1 MFDEM
6 TDMSVIRPRIERI
19 RAWLEAKN
27 LGALFVYSPAAEH
40 KWGQTAH
47 VAYLT
52 GWANHDRIVDSAVVV
67 PVEGDPVL
75 MFAGLPYMLEQI
87 EQVSPITDVRLV
99 KAVDPNAVAMDTKT
113 MGGARAPGTFAEEAV
128 AIMRENEIFNER
140 VGVVGVD
147 NMPVPFYEHLH
158 ADLGDNLVR
167 GDDIVAELRAVKTP
181 EELELIRH
189 AARLGDIGFQTMVD
203 VARPGMRGIEIVA
216 EMEHAVRKAGAD
228 HAKYWMGSGPD
239 TKWEDTR
246 LDIRPHL
253 RVLQRGRLHEHLLLH
268 RLQGILES
276 RPARGHP
283 HAPQRLPC
291 RTSCRRPSTPRL
303 PASSRCA
310 PAIALATSPRPSAR
324 RARLKGWTLL
334 GGRVG
339 HGIGM
344 DYSERPSPCREQ
356 RYAILEAG
364 NTIILHSAFA
374 LPGSGKMFVPIGDHM
389 HVGEDGPE
397 FLMGFERGLFV
408 AGE

>member
-1 MFDEM
+1 MFDET

-19 RAWLEAKN
+19 RAWLEARD

-40 KWGQTAH
+40 KWGQTGP

-52 GWANHDRIVDSAVVV
+52 RWANHARIVASAVAV
-67 PVEGDPVL
+67 PVEGEPAL

-87 EQVSPITDVRLV
+87 EQVSPITDVRMV
-99 KAVDPNAVAMDTKT
+99 KAVDPNAVAVDAKT
-113 MGGARAPGTFAEEAV
+113 LGGARGPRSFAEEAV

-147 NMPVPFYEHLH
+147 NMPVPFYEHLQ
-158 ADLGDNLVR
+158 AELGENLVR

-181 EELELIRH
+181 EELEIIRH

-203 VARPGMRGIEIVA
+203 VARPGMHGIEIVA
-216 EMEHAVRKAGAD
+216 EMERAVRKAGAD

-253 RVLQRGRLHEHLLLH
+253 RVLQEGDFMNTCSYVVYKGYWSHGQRAGTLMRRNAYLD
-268 RLQGILES
+268 GIMQIAIDSQTAGIEQM
-276 RPARGHP
+276 RPGNRAGSI
-283 HAPQRLPC
+283 AG
-291 RTSCRRPSTPRL
+291 
-303 PASSRCA
+303 
-310 PAIALATSPRPSAR
+310 AIRQTCEAA
-324 RARLKGWTLL
+324 GWSLL

-344 DYSERPSPCREQ
+344 DYSERPSPAESND
-356 RYAILEAG
+356 AILESG

-374 LPGSGKMFVPIGDHM
+374 LPGSGKMFVPLGDHM

>member
-1 MFDEM
+1 MFDE
-6 TDMSVIRPRIERI
+6 TTNMSVIRPRIERI
-19 RAWLEAKN
+19 RAWLEANN
-27 LGALFVYSPAAEH
+27 LGALFAYSPAAEH

-158 ADLGDNLVR
+158 AELGENLVR

-253 RVLQRGRLHEHLLLH
+253 RVLQEGDFMNTCSYIVYKGYWSHGQRAGTLMR
-268 RLQGILES
+268 RNAYLQDIMQTAIDSQTAGIDQM
-276 RPARGHP
+276 RPGNRAGNI
-283 HAPQRLPC
+283 AK
-291 RTSCRRPSTPRL
+291 
-303 PASSRCA
+303 
-310 PAIALATSPRPSAR
+310 AIRETCEAA
-324 RARLKGWTLL
+324 GWTLL

-344 DYSERPSPCREQ
+344 DYSERPSPAESND
-356 RYAILEAG
+356 AVLEAG

>member
-1 MFDEM
+1 MFDET
-6 TDMSVIRPRIERI
+6 TDISVIRPRIEKI
-19 RAWLEAKN
+19 RAWLEARN

-40 KWGQTAH
+40 KWGQTGH
-47 VAYLT
+47 VASLT

-75 MFAGLPYMLEQI
+75 MFGGLPYMLEQI
-87 EQVSPITDVRLV
+87 EQVSPVTDVRLV
-99 KAVDPNAVAMDTKT
+99 MAVDPNAVAVDAKT
-113 MGGARAPGTFAEEAV
+113 MIGGRGPRTFAEEAV

-140 VGVVGVD
+140 VGLVGVD

-158 ADLGDNLVR
+158 AELGDNLVR

-203 VARPGMRGIEIVA
+203 VARPGMRGMEIVA

-253 RVLQRGRLHEHLLLH
+253 RVLQEGDFMNTCSYIVYKGYWSHGQRAGTLMRRNTYLD
-268 RLQGILES
+268 GIMQTALDS
-276 RPARGHP
+276 QTAGIKQMRPGNRAGNI
-283 HAPQRLPC
+283 AK
-291 RTSCRRPSTPRL
+291 
-303 PASSRCA
+303 
-310 PAIALATSPRPSAR
+310 AIRETCEAA
-324 RARLKGWTLL
+324 GWSLL

-344 DYSERPSPCREQ
+344 DYSERPSPAESNDTVLQ
-356 RYAILEAG
+356 AG

-389 HVGEDGPE
+389 HVAEDGPE
-397 FLMGFERGLFV
+397 FLMGFDRGLFV

>member
-1 MFDEM
+1 MFDES

-158 ADLGDNLVR
+158 AELGDNLVR

-253 RVLQRGRLHEHLLLH
+253 RVLQEGDFMNTCSYIVYKGYWSHGQRAGTLMRRNAYLEDIMQTAIDSQTAGIEQMRPGNRAGNIAKAIRETCEAAGWSLLGRT
-268 RLQGILES
+268 
-276 RPARGHP
+276 
-283 HAPQRLPC
+283 C
-291 RTSCRRPSTPRL
+291 RTRHRDGLQR
-303 PASSRCA
+303 ASKSR
-310 PAIALATSPRPSAR
+310 
-324 RARLKGWTLL
+324 
-334 GGRVG
+334 
-339 HGIGM
+339 
-344 DYSERPSPCREQ
+344 REQ
-356 RYAILEAG
+356 RRD
-364 NTIILHSAFA
+364 T
-374 LPGSGKMFVPIGDHM
+374 
-389 HVGEDGPE
+389 
-397 FLMGFERGLFV
+397 
-408 AGE
+408 

>member
-1 MFDEM
+1 MFDET
-6 TDMSVIRPRIERI
+6 TDMSVIQPRIDRI
-19 RAWLEAKN
+19 RAWLEANN

-87 EQVSPITDVRLV
+87 DQVSPIKDVRLV
-99 KAVDPNAVAMDTKT
+99 KAVDPNAVAVDAKT
-113 MGGARAPGTFAEEAV
+113 MGGGRAPGTFAEEAV

-147 NMPVPFYEHLH
+147 NMPVPFYEHLY
-158 ADLGDNLVR
+158 DELGDNLVR
-167 GDDIVAELRAVKTP
+167 GDDIVAELRSVKTP
-181 EELELIRH
+181 EELDLIRH
-189 AARLGDIGFQTMVD
+189 AARLGDIGFQAMVD

-253 RVLQRGRLHEHLLLH
+253 RVLQEGDFMNTCSYIVYKGYWSHGQRAGTLKRPNAYLENIM
-268 RLQGILES
+268 QIAIDSQTAGIEQM
-276 RPARGHP
+276 RPGNRAGNIAR
-283 HAPQRLPC
+283 
-291 RTSCRRPSTPRL
+291 
-303 PASSRCA
+303 
-310 PAIALATSPRPSAR
+310 AIRETCEAA
-324 RARLKGWTLL
+324 GWTLL

-344 DYSERPSPCREQ
+344 DYSERPSPAESND
-356 RYAILEAG
+356 AILEAG

-397 FLMGFERGLFV
+397 FLMGFDRELFV

>member
-1 MFDEM
+1 M
-6 TDMSVIRPRIERI
+6 TASSTLPSSCRWRATPFSCSLDFPTCWSRSSRSRPI
-19 RAWLEAKN
+19 K
-27 LGALFVYSPAAEH
+27 
-40 KWGQTAH
+40 
-47 VAYLT
+47 
-52 GWANHDRIVDSAVVV
+52 
-67 PVEGDPVL
+67 
-75 MFAGLPYMLEQI
+75 
-87 EQVSPITDVRLV
+87 DVRLV

-158 ADLGDNLVR
+158 AELGDNLVR

-253 RVLQRGRLHEHLLLH
+253 RVLQEGDFMNTCSYIVYKGYWSHGQRAGTLMR
-268 RLQGILES
+268 RK
-276 RPARGHP
+276 
-283 HAPQRLPC
+283 RLPC
-291 RTSCRRPSTPRL
+291 RTSCRRPSTRRL
-303 PASSRCA
+303 RASSRCG

-324 RARLKGWTLL
+324 RARAEGLVPA
-334 GGRVG
+334 GRA
-339 HGIGM
+339 
-344 DYSERPSPCREQ
+344 CRTRHRDGLQ
-356 RYAILEAG
+356 RTSKSLPRA
-364 NTIILHSAFA
+364 TIRD
-374 LPGSGKMFVPIGDHM
+374 PRSG
-389 HVGEDGPE
+389 
-397 FLMGFERGLFV
+397 
-408 AGE
+408 

>member
-1 MFDEM
+1 MFDE
-6 TDMSVIRPRIERI
+6 TTGLDVIRPRIEKI
-19 RAWLEAKN
+19 RSWLAARN
-27 LGALFVYSPAAEH
+27 IGALFVYSPAAEH
-40 KWGQTAH
+40 KWGQTGH

-52 GWANHDRIVDSAVVV
+52 GWSNHDRIVDSAVVV

-75 MFAGLPYMLEQI
+75 MFAGLPYMIEQI
-87 EQVSPITDVRLV
+87 EQVSPIVDVRLV
-99 KAVDPNAVAMDTKT
+99 KAVDPNAVAVDART
-113 MGGARAPGTFAEEAV
+113 MGGRVLRTFAEEAV

-140 VGVVGVD
+140 IGVVGID
-147 NMPVPFYEHLH
+147 NMPVPFYEHLQ
-158 ADLGDNLVR
+158 AELGDNLVR

-181 EELELIRH
+181 EEVELIRH
-189 AARLGDIGFQTMVD
+189 AARLGDIGFRTMVE

-216 EMEHAVRKAGAD
+216 EMEHAVRRAGAD

-239 TKWEDTR
+239 TRWEDTR

-253 RVLQRGRLHEHLLLH
+253 RVLQEGDFMNTCSYIVHRGYWSHGQRAGTLMRRNDYLE
-268 RLQGILES
+268 GIMETAIDS
-276 RPARGHP
+276 QSAGIEQMRPGNRAGNI
-283 HAPQRLPC
+283 AK
-291 RTSCRRPSTPRL
+291 
-303 PASSRCA
+303 
-310 PAIALATSPRPSAR
+310 AIREACEAA
-324 RARLKGWTLL
+324 GWSLL

-344 DYSERPSPCREQ
+344 DYSERPSPAESND
-356 RYAILEAG
+356 ALLEAG

-389 HVGEDGPE
+389 YVGEDGPE

>member
-1 MFDEM
+1 MFDES

-158 ADLGDNLVR
+158 AELGDNLVR

-228 HAKYWMGSGPD
+228 HAKYWMGSGAGH
-239 TKWEDTR
+239 EVGGHETR
-246 LDIRPHL
+246 HPSAPA
-253 RVLQRGRLHEHLLLH
+253 G
-268 RLQGILES
+268 
-276 RPARGHP
+276 PARG
-283 HAPQRLPC
+283 
-291 RTSCRRPSTPRL
+291 
-303 PASSRCA
+303 
-310 PAIALATSPRPSAR
+310 
-324 RARLKGWTLL
+324 
-334 GGRVG
+334 
-339 HGIGM
+339 
-344 DYSERPSPCREQ
+344 
-356 RYAILEAG
+356 
-364 NTIILHSAFA
+364 
-374 LPGSGKMFVPIGDHM
+374 
-389 HVGEDGPE
+389 
-397 FLMGFERGLFV
+397 
-408 AGE
+408 